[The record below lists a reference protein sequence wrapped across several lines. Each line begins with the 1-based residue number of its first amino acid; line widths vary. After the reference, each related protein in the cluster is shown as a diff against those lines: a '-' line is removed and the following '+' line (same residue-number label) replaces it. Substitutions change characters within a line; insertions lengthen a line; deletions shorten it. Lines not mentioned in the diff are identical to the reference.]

1 MRISP
6 PTRSRKAVGG
16 FTIVELLVVIAIIAV
31 LASLLLPAVQTAREA
46 ARRAS
51 CANNLRQ
58 LGVAL
63 ANFESVKRH
72 YPAGR
77 GQPTP
82 LVFSPHAHL
91 MPFLDRTDVARML
104 ELGAAPTTFS
114 IGKTVYDG
122 SANYAAAT
130 RIVAPLL
137 CPSDFIRGRV
147 PGLPFGGTN
156 YAANAGTGTRDYG
169 SLTNA
174 DGPFYLGS
182 TVNSSEIRDGASNT
196 AAFAER
202 LLGRGEAAED
212 PTGGG
217 DPRAMLELPGGAD
230 TSLAACAPPPSAGF
244 FHERG
249 GKWILGNYGNTLYNH
264 ALPPNALPWDCM
276 NMQQQKSRTAA
287 RSLHSGGVLVV
298 FCDGGV
304 RFQSEAIDPDL
315 WQTFGSIDGGEIS
328 IDY

>member
-1 MRISP
+1 MRAHP
-6 PTRSRKAVGG
+6 RTRYREADG
-16 FTIVELLVVIAIIAV
+16 FTIVELLVVISIIAV
-31 LASLLLPAVQTAREA
+31 LASLLLPAVQSAREA

-72 YPAGR
+72 YPPGR
-77 GQPTP
+77 GEPTP

-91 MPFLDRTDVARML
+91 TPFLDRTDVSRML
-104 ELGAAPTTFS
+104 ELNAAPTTFS

-122 SANYAAAT
+122 SANLDAAT
-130 RIVAPLL
+130 RVVAPLL
-137 CPSDFIRGRV
+137 CPSDFVRPRV
-147 PGLPFGGTN
+147 PGLDFGATN
-156 YAANAGTGTRDYG
+156 YAANAGTGSVNYG
-169 SLTNA
+169 SLATA

-202 LLGRGEAAED
+202 LLGEGEAALD

-230 TSLAACAPPPSAGF
+230 TTQAACGPPASAGF

-264 ALPPNALPWDCM
+264 ALPPNSPQWDCM
-276 NMQQQKSRTAA
+276 NMQQQKARTAA

-304 RFQSEAIDPDL
+304 RFQSEAIDPEL

-328 IDY
+328 IPY